1 MLKPNVYF
9 LFFTLILILAV
20 QAVHYL
26 LPSNNLFVPKFW
38 VIFTFVAGITLLA
51 FNASYIASKKNS
63 SHSTFIIL
71 AANVIKLLFCMA
83 LVVVY
88 LQIYS
93 VKPVLF
99 IVNFFLVYLLFT
111 AFEIYTLLLNL
122 RHPNKK
128 LKTSN

>member
-9 LFFTLILILAV
+9 LLFTFLFIVAV
-20 QAVHYL
+20 YTVSYL
-26 LPSNNLFVPKFW
+26 LPGSNLLVPKFW
-38 VIFTFVAGITLLA
+38 VIFTFVASITLLA
-51 FNASYIASKKNS
+51 FNVSYMASIKNS
-63 SHSTFIIL
+63 SHSTFVIL

-99 IVNFFLVYLLFT
+99 IANFFLVYLLFT